1 MTRIAVKVFSRARRA
16 YALYQTVKARQRSFA
31 IGSLITVAFNGLS
44 ILVSAATSI
53 LVARALGPQELGY
66 LILFITGTITIAL
79 FADVMG
85 ICYSNAYLVA
95 SGNHHF
101 DAATVKGTVLGYGV
115 IVGLVTGSVFGLM
128 SPVRLLIF
136 RGFDE
141 LTWGV
146 LIGINILGLTL
157 LNQIRGLFLG
167 HSNFIGLGALGLFQA
182 LLYSILALGAT
193 YIWDWQTGVQVAMM
207 HVVATWL
214 CLIGA
219 VLSFFYRGVAN
230 PSLSYM
236 KACAKVGW
244 RAALINWLSFLH
256 TRIDQYLVNMFLGP
270 VALGLYGVAVSV
282 GELLTRI
289 PGMLGNVLFPL
300 VASNH
305 NRPDA
310 VKGTLKRTCIVVTT
324 IGIFALILAPLASN
338 VIAVLYGD
346 EFSESAAAL
355 RFLLPAIVFLS
366 GLLLVNNHLAGLG
379 YPTILIASMLIGLG
393 GNVLLNSWL
402 LPRVG
407 VVGASIASSVTYGIQ
422 FLIVLGYLV
431 RSLKTRA

>member
-1 MTRIAVKVFSRARRA
+1 
-16 YALYQTVKARQRSFA
+16 
-31 IGSLITVAFNGLS
+31 
-44 ILVSAATSI
+44 
-53 LVARALGPQELGY
+53 
-66 LILFITGTITIAL
+66 
-79 FADVMG
+79 
-85 ICYSNAYLVA
+85 
-95 SGNHHF
+95 
-101 DAATVKGTVLGYGV
+101 VLGYAIV
-115 IVGLVTGSVFGLM
+115 VGLITGSVFGLV

-167 HSNFIGLGALGLFQA
+167 HSNFIMLGTLGLFQA
-182 LLYSILALGAT
+182 LSYSILALGAT
-193 YIWDWQTGVQVAMM
+193 YIWGWRTGVQIAMM
-207 HVVATWL
+207 HVVATWI
-214 CLIGA
+214 CAVGVSVFLI
-219 VLSFFYRGVAN
+219 YRGIAK
-230 PSLSYM
+230 PSLSYV
-236 KACAKVGW
+236 KACAQVGW

-256 TRIDQYLVNMFLGP
+256 TRIDQYLVNIFLGP
-270 VALGLYGVAVSV
+270 LALGLYGVAVSL

-289 PGMLGNVLFPL
+289 PGMLGMVLFPL

-305 NRPDA
+305 DRLDA
-310 VKGTLKRTCIVVTT
+310 AKSTLKRTCVVIAT
-324 IGIFALILAPLASN
+324 IGIFALIFAPLASN

-346 EFSESAAAL
+346 EFSGSAAAL

-379 YPTILIASMLIGLG
+379 YPPVLIASMLVGLG
-393 GNVLLNSWL
+393 GNVLLNLWL

-431 RSLKTRA
+431 RLLKGRA